1 MYRFRVKFG
10 IRLNR
15 PKIKITSVLF
25 IVFLLK
31 DKTMWE
37 ETPEA
42 PCDFEIDR
50 EEFFLEL
57 KKFLQYNL
65 GHFVNK
71 SRS

>member
-1 MYRFRVKFG
+1 
-10 IRLNR
+10 
-15 PKIKITSVLF
+15 
-25 IVFLLK
+25 
-31 DKTMWE
+31 MWE